1 MARGTSK
8 GWGSTSWADDYKGL
22 NPYLGSQRFTSDP
35 IDGTKDWS
43 LFGHFRSGRHK
54 LAYHFPLPDGE
65 YRVELYFTEPWHG
78 TGGSKDCEGLRIF
91 DVAVNDSTYINDMD
105 IWAESGHDVAYKKV
119 EKMESRMIENVD
131 IVDGYLKLTTDDDP
145 RAVVAQISVE
155 AIKRA
160 INGTN

>member
-1 MARGTSK
+1 MPTNLVALQKSGVAIDATGLPSGLVENGQQPAKLVSSK
-8 GWGSTSWADDYKGL
+8 STLGNGSIIA
-22 NPYLGSQRFTSDP
+22 
-35 IDGTKDWS
+35 
-43 LFGHFRSGRHK
+43 
-54 LAYHFPLPDGE
+54 AE
-65 YRVELYFTEPWHG
+65 VVE
-78 TGGSKDCEGLRIF
+78 
-91 DVAVNDSTYINDMD
+91 
-105 IWAESGHDVAYKKV
+105 KV